1 MQHGQHGG
9 GGGSRQVPI
18 KSSNFGTFSPDLA
31 ETLKMW
37 MQYHIDINVEPHNTM
52 HAYICIFVYLRK
64 SSNPSSLLAFSRA
77 SKVTPP
83 SLSPSRSHLLIAI
96 TENLQS
102 LGPDSIQTA
111 SRAQTPPVPQ
121 KTPENPPENWPRYL
135 PNYLNFKQYFWRQGQ
150 SSTLLVHE
158 KQPWLVLRNLLLPH
172 RP

>member
-37 MQYHIDINVEPHNTM
+37 MQYHIDINVDPHNTM

-64 SSNPSSLLAFSRA
+64 SSNPSSLLVFSRA

-83 SLSPSRSHLLIAI
+83 SLWPSRSHLLIAI
-96 TENLQS
+96 TENPQS
-102 LGPDSIQTA
+102 LGPTA
-111 SRAQTPPVPQ
+111 SRQ
-121 KTPENPPENWPRYL
+121 PPEPRHPPSPIKPQTTPL
-135 PNYLNFKQYFWRQGQ
+135 KTDRHISPDFQFQEILLQKGE
-150 SSTLLVHE
+150 SSTCS
-158 KQPWLVLRNLLLPH
+158 
-172 RP
+172 